1 MLTVTN
7 LACERDNRLLFSQLN
22 FSLEAGDIL
31 QIEGQNGSGKTS
43 LLRILCGLATSLEG
57 AISWR
62 KTNVQDIQAD
72 YLQALLY
79 IGHHPGI
86 KSALTAEENLRWM
99 QKLHPRLNKCTIAEA
114 LHNVGLYGFEDV
126 PCYALSAGQQRRV
139 GLARL
144 YLSNHPLWILD
155 EPFTALDKQGVSEKE
170 QLIVRHAAQGGCVIL
185 TTHHD
190 FDIPDQQLRRIN
202 LDQLAAA

>member
-22 FSLEAGDIL
+22 FNLQAGDIL

-43 LLRILCGLATSLEG
+43 LLRILCGLSGEFEGSLNWNNRNIQE
-57 AISWR
+57 
-62 KTNVQDIQAD
+62 IQAI
-72 YLQALLY
+72 YLEALLY
-79 IGHHPGI
+79 IGHHTGI
-86 KSALTAEENLRWM
+86 KSILTAEENLRWM
-99 QKLHPRLNKCTIAEA
+99 QKLHPNLNKCSISEA
-114 LHNVGLYGFEDV
+114 LFKVGLYGYEDV

-144 YLSNHPLWILD
+144 YLSNHPLWVLD

-170 QLIVRHAAQGGCVIL
+170 QLIVQHAAQGGAVIL

-190 FDIPDQQLRRIN
+190 FDLPDQKLRRIN
-202 LDQLAAA
+202 LDLLAKA